1 MKSKIIYLI
10 VVLAWSITTSNAQ
23 KWKNEKLPEKLKLD
37 NSEIP
42 SYQMTTDYLNYD
54 FYGNFRDKIRISGIA
69 TYESENDS
77 GMWKEVFKS
86 HSKDLN
92 GNFPRGG
99 RINYMENFKYIP
111 GEHIITETFFHQ
123 IPEADMFVKNL
134 FWDLMGFDVF
144 AYTFWDSLHL
154 NTEFSSHSIN
164 SVVDIAGD
172 GFFENKD
179 IGLTW
184 IGYSKMNNELCAI
197 IKFSAMNNPLKIE
210 MENMSL
216 SGRSHYWG
224 EVYVSLKDKQI
235 EYANLKEDVLTDIKI
250 SGHDQNMM
258 GYTVRNINLTRI
270 Q

>member
-1 MKSKIIYLI
+1 MKPKITYLI
-10 VVLAWSITTSNAQ
+10 IVLALSIITSNAQ

-37 NSEIP
+37 NSEIR

-54 FYGNFRDKIRISGIA
+54 FYGNFRDRIRISGIA

-77 GMWKEVFKS
+77 VMWKNVIKS
-86 HSKDLN
+86 YSKNQN
-92 GNFPRGG
+92 GDFPQGA
-99 RINYMENFKYIP
+99 RINYLENFKYIP
-111 GEHIITETFFHQ
+111 GEHILTETFFNQ
-123 IPEADMFVKNL
+123 IPEADVFVKNL

-164 SVVDIAGD
+164 SIVDIAGD
-172 GFFENKD
+172 GTFENKD
-179 IGLTW
+179 IRLTW
-184 IGYSKMNNELCAI
+184 IGYSKINSELCAI

-210 MENMSL
+210 LENMSMR
-216 SGRSHYWG
+216 GRSHYWG
-224 EVYVSLKDKQI
+224 EVYVSLEDKQI
-235 EYANLKEDVLTDIKI
+235 EYATLNEDVLTDVKLK
-250 SGHDQNMM
+250 GLDQNMM